1 MSSPSSL
8 MSVRRCVASFAAS
21 EAAMI
26 SASQDE
32 RATVGC
38 FLLLH
43 VKAALPYRKTCPEVE
58 CLVAQSG
65 SENPA
70 SGRLSARAY
79 RNPTDI
85 WRDK

>member
-1 MSSPSSL
+1 MSA
-8 MSVRRCVASFAAS
+8 RRYVASFAAS

-26 SASQDE
+26 SVSHDE

-43 VKAALPYRKTCPEVE
+43 VIAALPYRKTCPEVE
-58 CLVAQSG
+58 CFVAQSE
-65 SENPA
+65 SKSPA

-79 RNPTDI
+79 RSPTDM